1 MNLEVVQSAN
11 TGDESAENGDETE
24 EERLQAR
31 RDVLR
36 ILRADKSEKEGTQ
49 AIEEGQTDNPDKN
62 LEEGLKF
69 LEQRRRS
76 EKPKTLYAPKP
87 LEDIKAVF
95 DASEAI
101 RDELAELDS
110 IRPQTRAECS
120 NVPRP
125 CPLAGCKYN
134 NYLDVNPA
142 TGTIT
147 LNHLG
152 LTPDQ
157 MPPAYSCALDVADR
171 HHGEELPQNIVG
183 IILNLSRN
191 RVGQIE
197 DESLSGCT
205 ELRHG

>member
-76 EKPKTLYAPKP
+76 EKPKP

-110 IRPQTRAECS
+110 IRPQTRAEC
-120 NVPRP
+120 
-125 CPLAGCKYN
+125 
-134 NYLDVNPA
+134 
-142 TGTIT
+142 
-147 LNHLG
+147 
-152 LTPDQ
+152 
-157 MPPAYSCALDVADR
+157 
-171 HHGEELPQNIVG
+171 
-183 IILNLSRN
+183 
-191 RVGQIE
+191 
-197 DESLSGCT
+197 
-205 ELRHG
+205 